1 MLALGQQKLMPCCS
15 SLDIWKMM
23 APLILW
29 SALVIVVYGAAYSL
43 ISTGASR
50 LSDVNVNG
58 RVLWQSECLELS
70 YRAGYSTGAPWHCFS
85 GCSVA

>member
-1 MLALGQQKLMPCCS
+1 
-15 SLDIWKMM
+15 M

-29 SALVIVVYGAAYSL
+29 SALVIVVYGIAYSL

-58 RVLWQSECLELS
+58 RVLWQSECSEQSCWGRMFHLS
-70 YRAGYSTGAPWHCFS
+70 CTMALL
-85 GCSVA
+85 